1 LKLERMKLQ
10 TLKPVAF
17 IGSEASQTIHHL
29 YTLEQRFLPI
39 EAPSH
44 AKLERV
50 VQGLEPLGFL
60 GAVFTSPSSVALALV
75 DRREHSAERDGVV
88 DAVSVT
94 NGSIGAHTLED
105 ALIRA
110 LEFRRYNAHGA
121 HAVIL
126 GGGAVSSAALQL
138 ARVGLKTLTI
148 AAPDRPAAEF
158 LARKVPAGVTA
169 HAISLEEP
177 TLVTALERAD
187 LIVSA
192 DAGLRLEPRLL
203 QPFHTLI
210 EAAGETALSV
220 ALERAGA
227 QVIPHR
233 EIRAHHLGAQL
244 EFVTG
249 WKFDWRA
256 LVF

>member
-1 LKLERMKLQ
+1 MKPQ
-10 TLKPVAF
+10 TLKPIAV
-17 IGSEASQTIHHL
+17 IGAEAPQTIHHL
-29 YTLEQRFLPI
+29 YTLEGRFLPVEI
-39 EAPSH
+39 PFH

-60 GAVFTSPSSVALALV
+60 GAVFTSPSSAALGLV

-94 NGSIGAHTLED
+94 SGSVGAHTLED

-121 HAVIL
+121 HGVIL
-126 GGGAVSSAALQL
+126 GGGAVASAAIQL
-138 ARVGLKTLTI
+138 ARVGLTTLTI
-148 AAPDRPAAEF
+148 AAADRPEAER
-158 LARKVPAGVTA
+158 LARRVPAGVTV
-169 HAISLEEP
+169 HAISLDEP
-177 TLVTALERAD
+177 TVVTALEKAD
-187 LIVSA
+187 LIISA
-192 DAGLRLEPRLL
+192 DASIRLDARLM

-210 EAAGETALSV
+210 EAGGETALSV

-233 EIRAHHLGAQL
+233 EVRAHHLSAQL

-249 WKFDWRA
+249 WKFDYQT